1 MWLSTP
7 KHRRGFGEREK
18 AAMRRRRKR
27 RRSWKWMEFG
37 EITLGSFRS
46 YYKKEHRRVDRAVE
60 GQRWLGPHSILG
72 KVILA

>member
-1 MWLSTP
+1 
-7 KHRRGFGEREK
+7 
-18 AAMRRRRKR
+18 
-27 RRSWKWMEFG
+27 MEFG